1 MARKRYTES
10 VEQRTSW
17 LRRHGARHRT
27 LLGEFAFELMI
38 VFVGVTAAFALEN
51 LRQAREEAAYRHRMV
66 AALRASLDDWTVHG
80 GVIDRQISEMLRDFD
95 AVRAKGEEPPLPV
108 YRETGGERPPTK
120 AWDGI
125 VATGAARSLDPELF
139 FRLARFY
146 SRADSVGDRYQRY
159 NNFSE
164 ERVLPYVAD
173 RDIFYDRSG
182 SLKPEFA
189 AYVDRLRDLNR
200 EERAIVLEAA
210 SLRDALPR

>member
-1 MARKRYTES
+1 
-10 VEQRTSW
+10 
-17 LRRHGARHRT
+17 
-27 LLGEFAFELMI
+27 
-38 VFVGVTAAFALEN
+38 
-51 LRQAREEAAYRHRMV
+51 MV

-80 GVIDRQISEMLRDFD
+80 GVIDRQIREMLRDFD
-95 AVRAKGEEPPLPV
+95 AARTRGEEPPLRV

-146 SRADSVGDRYQRY
+146 SRADSVGDHYQRY

-173 RDIFYDRSG
+173 RDAFYDRSE